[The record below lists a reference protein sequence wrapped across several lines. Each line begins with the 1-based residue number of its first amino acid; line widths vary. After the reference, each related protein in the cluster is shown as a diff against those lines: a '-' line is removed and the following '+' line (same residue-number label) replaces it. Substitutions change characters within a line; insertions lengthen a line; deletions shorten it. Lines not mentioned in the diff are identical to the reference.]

1 MKIEGLRNGK
11 YYLKQNKCEFDS
23 DEHDITMDLDSVLEV
38 AYTLFDWAGSVLEV
52 AYTLFDWAG
61 LPYDAVEE
69 AEDRL
74 KNLVLERDYKKR

>member
-38 AYTLFDWAGSVLEV
+38 AYTLFDWAG
-52 AYTLFDWAG
+52 
-61 LPYDAVEE
+61 LPYEAVEE

-74 KNLVLERDYKKR
+74 KNLVLERDYKKG